1 MERRRFVREVFER
14 IVVSG
19 EQVAE
24 ILPQAKHAALFAA
37 DRNRRF
43 NGDTRVVDW
52 LPGLDSNQQPI
63 G

>member
-1 MERRRFVREVFER
+1 MEQRRFVREVFER

-24 ILPQAKHAALFAA
+24 ILPQAKYAALFAA